1 MSFKRIAPPPPPPLR
16 KKKEETETCTMK
28 SKADSVFAQ
37 RRMRILLEMLCG
49 QQGKEINALLAAEP
63 REGALRRAYQKID
76 DAIAEAIVEESKI
89 IASALQEKRQAL

>member
-1 MSFKRIAPPPPPPLR
+1 
-16 KKKEETETCTMK
+16 MK

-89 IASALQEKRQAL
+89 IASALQEKRQALWRSWEKLAGGDEYDYGWLQTRGRR